1 MPPESIFD
9 ALRQAAA
16 AISPLEGVAVAF
28 ALTQVLLARRGSIW
42 NYGAGI
48 ISTLLSVWLMASA
61 HLYAE
66 AGLNLYYFFIS
77 IWGIY
82 AWRRQPAAAQKP
94 DFATAREWQTVALI
108 SLAGTAGIAFL
119 LHRFTP
125 SDVPLWDAAIT
136 AIAWAGTWLLTR
148 RRVENW
154 LVLNVSNLLAFP
166 LQIHK
171 GLYLYALLTLLL
183 TIIAFDGFRL
193 WRRQAL
199 DFRKNSVAG

>member
-1 MPPESIFD
+1 MEW
-9 ALRQAAA
+9 L
-16 AISPLEGVAVAF
+16 AVSF
-28 ALTQVLLARRGSIW
+28 GLLQVLLARRGSIW

-82 AWRRQPAAAQKP
+82 AWSQQPVAQQKP
-94 DFATAREWQTVALI
+94 AFATRREWQTVALI
-108 SLAGTAGIAFL
+108 SILGTAAIAFL

-125 SDVPLWDAAIT
+125 SDVPLWDASIT

-154 LVLNVSNLLAFP
+154 LVLNASNLLAFP
-166 LQIHK
+166 LQLHK

-193 WRRQAL
+193 WRKQAL
-199 DFRKNSVAG
+199 DFRKNSVAQ

>member
-1 MPPESIFD
+1 MPPESVFD
-9 ALRQAAA
+9 SLRQAVA
-16 AISPLEGVAVAF
+16 AISLMEWLAVSF
-28 ALTQVLLARRGSIW
+28 GLLQVLLARRGSIW

-48 ISTLLSVWLMASA
+48 VSTLLSIGLMATA

-77 IWGIY
+77 IWGIF
-82 AWRRQPAAAQKP
+82 AWKKQPVAKQHP
-94 DFATAREWQTVALI
+94 DFTTPREWRTVALI
-108 SLAGTAGIAFL
+108 AVSGTVIIAFL
-119 LHRFTP
+119 LYRFTP
-125 SDVPLWDAAIT
+125 SDVPLWDAAVT

-154 LVLNVSNLLAFP
+154 LVLNMSNLLAFP

-171 GLYLYALLTLLL
+171 GLYLYALLTMLL